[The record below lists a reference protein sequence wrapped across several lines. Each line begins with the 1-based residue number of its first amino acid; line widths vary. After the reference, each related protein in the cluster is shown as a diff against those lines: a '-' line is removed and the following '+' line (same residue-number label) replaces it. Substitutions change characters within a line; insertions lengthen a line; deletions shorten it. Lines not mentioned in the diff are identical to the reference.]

1 MTHEQKN
8 VLKIDAALYLLYF
21 KKWKK
26 GELMHFNKPIWVT
39 STKTGKKVLTA
50 ASRNQFE
57 KNFMNAMSGQV
68 KLISST
74 IKSVLKR
81 KKSTHRK
88 ATVKKKVRFSRKI
101 SKKT

>member
-1 MTHEQKN
+1 
-8 VLKIDAALYLLYF
+8 
-21 KKWKK
+21 
-26 GELMHFNKPIWVT
+26 VT

-57 KNFMNAMSGQV
+57 KNFMNAIAAQV
-68 KLISST
+68 T